1 MQQARDFRDEVE
13 TLAAILQP
21 LNDADFNRRTLF
33 KNWTINDVI
42 GHLHMFDH
50 AALLTLQSREAFN
63 GFFGRI
69 AQEVRQGKTLLE
81 TQYPWLNG
89 LEGRDLFA
97 AWHKTA
103 SEVADAYGRADPKQR
118 VAWGGPDMSV
128 LSCITARQMETWAHG
143 QAVFDALGQVRQDTD
158 RIRNI
163 CHLGVSTYGWT
174 FANRKLPVPEPAPY
188 VELTAPSGA
197 VWTWNDPAS
206 DARITG
212 PATGFAQIVTQVR
225 NVADTDIVA
234 QGEAALKWM
243 EIAQCFAGQPET
255 PPAPGSRH
263 MESPA

>member
-1 MQQARDFRDEVE
+1 MQQARDFRDEAD
-13 TLAAILQP
+13 TLAAVLQP
-21 LNDADFNRRTLF
+21 LSDADFNQRTLF

-69 AQEVRQGKTLLE
+69 ARDLQQGRTLL
-81 TQYPWLNG
+81 QSQIPWLDG
-89 LEGRDLFA
+89 LHGRALFA
-97 AWHKTA
+97 AWHETA
-103 SEVADAYGRADPKQR
+103 GKVADAYARADPKQR

-143 QAVFDALGQVRQDTD
+143 QEVFDALGQMRQDTD

-163 CHLGVSTYGWT
+163 CHLGASTYGWT
-174 FANRKLPVPEPAPY
+174 FANRKLDVPEPAPY

-197 VWTWNDPAS
+197 IWTWNDRAS

-212 PATGFAQIVTQVR
+212 SATGFAQVVTQVR
-225 NVADTDIVA
+225 NVADTDIKA
-234 QGEAALKWM
+234 TGDAAIRWM
-243 EIAQCFAGQPET
+243 QIAQCFAGPPET
-255 PPAPGSRH
+255 PPAKGSRH
-263 MESPA
+263 LEAGA